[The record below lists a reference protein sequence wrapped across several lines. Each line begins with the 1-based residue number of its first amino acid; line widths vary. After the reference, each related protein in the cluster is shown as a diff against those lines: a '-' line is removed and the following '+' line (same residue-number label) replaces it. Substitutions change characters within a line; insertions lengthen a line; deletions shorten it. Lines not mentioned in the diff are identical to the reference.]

1 MGSHSS
7 LFAVKAIL
15 EPIGRGKFQVR
26 YDSFANDNV
35 GEAIEGPAGRI
46 ELKKF
51 MKRLKESGYQTFNT
65 KKGGRIVEVENW

>member
-1 MGSHSS
+1 MG
-7 LFAVKAIL
+7 FVEPGAIDRVHLAEVDL
-15 EPIGRGKFQVR
+15 EPGRGLV
-26 YDSFANDNV
+26 
-35 GEAIEGPAGRI
+35 AIEGPAGRI

>member
-1 MGSHSS
+1 M
-7 LFAVKAIL
+7 KAIL
-15 EPIGRGKFQVR
+15 EPIGNKFQVR
-26 YDSFANDNV
+26 YDSFANDTV

-46 ELKKF
+46 ELKRF